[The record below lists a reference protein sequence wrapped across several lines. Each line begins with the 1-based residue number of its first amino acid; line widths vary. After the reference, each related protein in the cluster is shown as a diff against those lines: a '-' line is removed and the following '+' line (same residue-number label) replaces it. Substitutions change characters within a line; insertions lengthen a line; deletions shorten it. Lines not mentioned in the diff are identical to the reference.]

1 MGSDTA
7 DEDDKEIEY
16 LPAKQNSETEET
28 AERLYNFAERY
39 MLNSRETKIM
49 EKMVSG
55 DDTVKKIAESL
66 GISERTCERNITSIY
81 EKTATKSRAA
91 LLILFLGSDSETTH

>member
-39 MLNSRETKIM
+39 MLKSRETK
-49 EKMVSG
+49 
-55 DDTVKKIAESL
+55 
-66 GISERTCERNITSIY
+66 
-81 EKTATKSRAA
+81 
-91 LLILFLGSDSETTH
+91 LL